1 MPKPPPPL
9 WLLAEVTHSCPL
21 QCPYCSNP
29 LDLIPKKDE
38 LDTENWLGVLHEAR
52 QIGAA
57 IPPKFREVADDV
69 EAKVKAVLQAKLSQL
84 DFVSREEFDVQR
96 QVLLRTREKLEALEI
111 QVQQLLV
118 AQANDDQDK
127 Q

>member
-1 MPKPPPPL
+1 M
-9 WLLAEVTHSCPL
+9 
-21 QCPYCSNP
+21 
-29 LDLIPKKDE
+29 LDPKKIE
-38 LDTENWLGVLHEAR
+38 EMAR

-96 QVLLRTREKLEALEI
+96 QVLLLCGLGHLLHCTARFGLHCRQAQTINAKACINLI
-111 QVQQLLV
+111 QLQPQQR
-118 AQANDDQDK
+118 ADK
-127 Q
+127 GG

>member
-1 MPKPPPPL
+1 M
-9 WLLAEVTHSCPL
+9 
-21 QCPYCSNP
+21 
-29 LDLIPKKDE
+29 LDPKKIE
-38 LDTENWLGVLHEAR
+38 EMAR

-96 QVLLRTREKLEALEI
+96 QVLLRTREKLEALEV

-118 AQANDDQDK
+118 AKASDDQSE
-127 Q
+127 

>member
-1 MPKPPPPL
+1 M
-9 WLLAEVTHSCPL
+9 
-21 QCPYCSNP
+21 
-29 LDLIPKKDE
+29 LDPKKIE
-38 LDTENWLGVLHEAR
+38 EMAR

-96 QVLLRTREKLEALEI
+96 QVLLRTREKLETLEA
-111 QVQQLLV
+111 QVQLLLAEKNATSRTATAAV
-118 AQANDDQDK
+118 LTTTGNNYE
-127 Q
+127 

>member
-1 MPKPPPPL
+1 M
-9 WLLAEVTHSCPL
+9 
-21 QCPYCSNP
+21 
-29 LDLIPKKDE
+29 LDPKKIE
-38 LDTENWLGVLHEAR
+38 EMAR

-96 QVLLRTREKLEALEI
+96 QVLLRTREKLDALEA
-111 QVQQLLV
+111 QVQQLMA
-118 AQANDDQDK
+118 AQASDDQNE

>member
-1 MPKPPPPL
+1 
-9 WLLAEVTHSCPL
+9 VTAAAST
-21 QCPYCSNP
+21 QGIIM
-29 LDLIPKKDE
+29 LDPKKIE
-38 LDTENWLGVLHEAR
+38 EMAR

-96 QVLLRTREKLEALEI
+96 QVLLRTREKLDALEA
-111 QVQQLLV
+111 QVQQLMA
-118 AQANDDQDK
+118 AQASDDQNE